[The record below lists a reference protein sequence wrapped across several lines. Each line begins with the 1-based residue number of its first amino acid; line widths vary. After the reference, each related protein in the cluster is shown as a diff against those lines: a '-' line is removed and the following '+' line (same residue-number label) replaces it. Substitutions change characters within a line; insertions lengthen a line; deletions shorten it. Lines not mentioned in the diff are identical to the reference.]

1 MLLTRQPNIN
11 INLQDGDGNTPLLL
25 AVKRMDVITE
35 QLLVESD
42 AEQKLEQGRSDGSAN
57 CDEHW

>member
-1 MLLTRQPNIN
+1 MLLIRQPNIN

-42 AEQKLEQGRSDGSAN
+42 AEQKLETRSVRRL
-57 CDEHW
+57 C

>member
-42 AEQKLEQGRSDGSAN
+42 AEQKLETRSVRWG
-57 CDEHW
+57 C